1 MPWPGEFPDKVNT
14 DIDVIDEALVQ
25 CYLTSCKNTFVGA
38 GNLQMI
44 TSKFWSEYL
53 SGPYVLFLDP
63 VLCIALV
70 CLEDEAFNPRS
81 WLHEKKLAS

>member
-1 MPWPGEFPDKVNT
+1 MPWPGGFPDKVNT
-14 DIDVIDEALVQ
+14 DTDVIDEAVVQ
-25 CYLTSCKNTFVGA
+25 CYLSSCKDTFVGA

-70 CLEDEAFNPRS
+70 C
-81 WLHEKKLAS
+81 